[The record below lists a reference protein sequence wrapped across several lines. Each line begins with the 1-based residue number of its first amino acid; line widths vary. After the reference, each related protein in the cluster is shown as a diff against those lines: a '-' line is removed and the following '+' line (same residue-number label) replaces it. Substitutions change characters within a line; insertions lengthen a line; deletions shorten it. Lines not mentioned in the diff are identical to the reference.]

1 MLQTSGFVL
10 LVLFLQTANVAA
22 GRWSAID
29 GDILVRIRDE
39 GQFHSQIMRTM
50 HYLTDVYGPRLT
62 GSPNFKAAADWALA
76 QMQTWGLVNAHLEPW
91 DFGHPGWVNERFSAH
106 VTRPIKD
113 QLTCEVV
120 AWTPGTAGP
129 VTGQIYVMNIP
140 EKPSADTLA
149 KYLESVR
156 DAVKGRVVFVGK
168 PQTVPFVSNPPSKRR
183 NDEQVRAQY
192 DPKNPRPAFPQ
203 MVRPSAGPA
212 DPAVLTVNQ
221 VTERVDAFLVSAGA
235 TLKVSDAGMSQGRIR
250 AFGNRTY
257 DVDKS
262 VPAVV
267 MRNEDYGRLSRILA
281 DGTQVEIEV
290 NIDNRTYPEGKTAHN
305 LIAELPG
312 TDKKDEIVMLGG
324 HLDSWHSATGAT
336 DNAIGCAVMM
346 EAVRILK
353 SCGLQPRRT
362 IRIALWSAEEQ
373 GLLGSQAYVKEHFGT
388 FEEPKAEYSRLVA
401 YFNIDSGTG
410 RARGMNVFG
419 PAPAADILREA
430 VAPFADL
437 GVVGAVSSRSRRLGG
452 TDSTSFNQA
461 GLPGI
466 GIGQDP
472 IEYFTDTWHTSVD
485 TYERILEE
493 DAKSSA
499 IVVAGAVYQLAM
511 KDEMLPRFTK
521 EEMPPPAKPEGEA
534 PKPAPP
540 APPTN

>member
-1 MLQTSGFVL
+1 M
-10 LVLFLQTANVAA
+10 
-22 GRWSAID
+22 
-29 GDILVRIRDE
+29 
-39 GQFHSQIMRTM
+39 
-50 HYLTDVYGPRLT
+50 P
-62 GSPNFKAAADWALA
+62 
-76 QMQTWGLVNAHLEPW
+76 
-91 DFGHPGWVNERFSAH
+91 
-106 VTRPIKD
+106 
-113 QLTCEVV
+113 
-120 AWTPGTAGP
+120 
-129 VTGQIYVMNIP
+129 
-140 EKPSADTLA
+140 
-149 KYLESVR
+149 
-156 DAVKGRVVFVGK
+156 
-168 PQTVPFVSNPPSKRR
+168 
-183 NDEQVRAQY
+183 
-192 DPKNPRPAFPQ
+192 
-203 MVRPSAGPA
+203 
-212 DPAVLTVNQ
+212 
-221 VTERVDAFLVSAGA
+221 
-235 TLKVSDAGMSQGRIR
+235 QGRIR